1 MDGHPRKH
9 EVGGGR
15 AGPRRSRYALPAVT
29 LCVGVLLSC
38 VLFLAV
44 RGRQQREAEQAL
56 ERAAADRIGA
66 LRTGAAFD
74 ALVVRSLISFYA
86 GSEAV
91 ERSEFL
97 QFTQLLFPVH
107 PDVQALAWA
116 PRVADA
122 ERPGFEERSRGEGVS
137 DFRITEKRSDG
148 ALVPAARRQEYFPI
162 CFVAR
167 PKGNEAFLGYDLA
180 SEEACR
186 QAMDRARDTSE
197 LAATERITLVRD
209 DPGHDGFMVFGPVFR
224 QGARVETVQERR
236 ENLQGFVL
244 RIVRIEECV
253 EEALSELAPAGVDI
267 HIYDESAPVGRQH
280 LYSHYSRTR
289 QTPHEGPPA
298 KRENLERDPHAAGT
312 LVVSG
317 RQWRVL
323 CTAAPALLEAHDDWQ
338 PWALLAAGLSISLLL
353 SGRMVSAARSA
364 SRGER
369 LLHEL
374 ARANEELLAENE
386 NRLAAERKL
395 EESRAFLQSVIDAVP
410 EPMMVIGLDH
420 RVVYAN
426 LTARKPTD
434 GVDPAANHMACH
446 QVSHRRETPCD
457 GADDAC
463 PLQEVARTKAPVTLL
478 HTHYDAAGNES
489 FVEIRAAPIFDEAG
503 EVVQIVEA
511 CQDVTEQKRWE
522 TTLARAK
529 EAAEAANRAKSEF
542 LANMS
547 HEIRTPMTAI
557 LGYADLLTDPQ
568 LSPSERDAHLAV
580 IRRNGE
586 HLLTL
591 INDIL
596 DLSKIEAGK
605 MAVDLTPCN
614 LPSVLAGVASILRVR
629 ADQRGIALS
638 VEYATPVPETIRTDA
653 SRLRQ
658 ALVNLVGNAV
668 KFSEGGAVRIV
679 AALLEDWRDGRA
691 AVRLEVIDTG
701 VGIAQEKLSAL
712 FEPFVQADASTS
724 RRFGG
729 TGLGLAI
736 TRRIAEMLGG
746 ELTVRSAAGEGST
759 FTLIVPTGPLEGVAM
774 LERPG
779 EAMLSDG
786 RDPKRQ
792 SARPN
797 ALAGLRVLLAED
809 GPDNQLLIKTL
820 LARAGAQVEIA
831 ENGRLAVEKARA
843 AGPGGFDVVLMDM
856 QMPEMDGYE
865 AVGALRESGYGGPIV
880 ALTAH
885 SMAGDRD
892 KCVEA
897 GCDDYLTKPVD
908 PGRLIDV
915 AAKWASGKKEAI
927 ASEFAND
934 PDLASILD
942 TFVEALPEKV
952 AAMRLALGGGQHDE
966 LRRLAHQ
973 LKGAGGGY
981 GYPSLTEA
989 ARALEA
995 AADARDVEGAG
1006 LALGRLAALGRGI
1019 LEGRPKAPVPEENE
1033 R

>member
-1 MDGHPRKH
+1 MTMQDEKVTPN
-9 EVGGGR
+9 
-15 AGPRRSRYALPAVT
+15 RRSPIASLTLVMALNVLMLAWLGWYSYGVHREAKTTRTRDLRVERLRGTIIHLDEVLTMSARMAVVTGERQWEDRYRRLEPILDATIKEAVKLAPGANGAEAASRTDLANAALVAMENQAFDLVRQ
-29 LCVGVLLSC
+29 GREDRAKE
-38 VLFLAV
+38 VLF
-44 RGRQQREAEQAL
+44 GREYEVQK
-56 ERAAADRIGA
+56 RI
-66 LRTGAAFD
+66 
-74 ALVVRSLISFYA
+74 YA
-86 GSEAV
+86 QGM
-91 ERSEFL
+91 
-97 QFTQLLFPVH
+97 
-107 PDVQALAWA
+107 
-116 PRVADA
+116 
-122 ERPGFEERSRGEGVS
+122 
-137 DFRITEKRSDG
+137 TE
-148 ALVPAARRQEYFPI
+148 
-162 CFVAR
+162 
-167 PKGNEAFLGYDLA
+167 
-180 SEEACR
+180 
-186 QAMDRARDTSE
+186 
-197 LAATERITLVRD
+197 
-209 DPGHDGFMVFGPVFR
+209 
-224 QGARVETVQERR
+224 
-236 ENLQGFVL
+236 
-244 RIVRIEECV
+244 
-253 EEALSELAPAGVDI
+253 
-267 HIYDESAPVGRQH
+267 
-280 LYSHYSRTR
+280 
-289 QTPHEGPPA
+289 
-298 KRENLERDPHAAGT
+298 
-312 LVVSG
+312 
-317 RQWRVL
+317 
-323 CTAAPALLEAHDDWQ
+323 
-338 PWALLAAGLSISLLL
+338 LAAGLSRVAAANLARQQNEVSIHMAATAALVPFTIVGWLLVVRATRNWSAALVRANRQLVERTEELADLNRQLDRKMQEELACAARFPSENPYPVLRIAADGTVLFANPPGSSLLT
-353 SGRMVSAARSA
+353 SAGSQVGEPAPCDWRERVSTALATDSVGGLEVPHAARTY
-364 SRGER
+364 
-369 LLHEL
+369 
-374 ARANEELLAENE
+374 
-386 NRLAAERKL
+386 
-395 EESRAFLQSVIDAVP
+395 AFDFVP
-410 EPMMVIGLDH
+410 VPNTGYV
-420 RVVYAN
+420 N
-426 LTARKPTD
+426 LYGT
-434 GVDPAANHMACH
+434 
-446 QVSHRRETPCD
+446 
-457 GADDAC
+457 
-463 PLQEVARTKAPVTLL
+463 
-478 HTHYDAAGNES
+478 
-489 FVEIRAAPIFDEAG
+489 
-503 EVVQIVEA
+503 
-511 CQDVTEQKRWE
+511 DVTDRKEAREQ
-522 TTLARAK
+522 LQQAK
-529 EAAEAANRAKSEF
+529 CAAEAANRAKSEF

-934 PDLASILD
+934 PELASILD
-942 TFVEALPEKV
+942 SFVEALPEKV